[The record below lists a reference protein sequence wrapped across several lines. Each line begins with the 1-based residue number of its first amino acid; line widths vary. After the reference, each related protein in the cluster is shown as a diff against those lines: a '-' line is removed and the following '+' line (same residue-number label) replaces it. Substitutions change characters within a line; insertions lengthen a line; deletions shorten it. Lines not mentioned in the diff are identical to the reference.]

1 MVGSIYFIEM
11 PYSDFK
17 QFKGRPVLVF
27 RVIDK
32 NDLLVLPL
40 TTNLHR
46 DGIVITN
53 DDIVTGSLKKESVV
67 IIPKIT
73 AIDSSLISEKNT
85 IATLKDKT
93 FEKILNDICQKFEC
107 AKHAILQ
114 ENKGNKD
121 VK

>member
-73 AIDSSLISEKNT
+73 AIDSSLISEKNA
-85 IATLKDKT
+85 IATLKDRT
-93 FEKILNDICQKFEC
+93 FEKILNDICRKFEC
-107 AKHAILQ
+107 
-114 ENKGNKD
+114 
-121 VK
+121 